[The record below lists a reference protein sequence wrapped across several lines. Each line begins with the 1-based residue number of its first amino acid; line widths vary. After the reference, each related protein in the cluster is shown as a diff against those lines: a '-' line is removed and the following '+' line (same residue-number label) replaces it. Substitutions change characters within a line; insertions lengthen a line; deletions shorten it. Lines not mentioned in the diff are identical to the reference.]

1 MDGSSW
7 VADLTWLPSEG
18 TMIFLVVGSGHAHRL
33 ELEPSALDFHL
44 LNAFG
49 FRRDLF
55 HVEA

>member
-49 FRRDLF
+49 FSRDLF